1 MTVPGGK
8 QGVNINSVLLM
19 LCMKLM
25 TNARNME
32 ILAILA
38 AGNETVACVL
48 LAVWHDIVGGVLHR
62 AFCNIC
68 CTVVK

>member
-25 TNARNME
+25 TKARHME
-32 ILAILA
+32 ILAFHA
-38 AGNETVACVL
+38 AGNKTVACVL
-48 LAVWHDIVGGVLHR
+48 LA
-62 AFCNIC
+62 A
-68 CTVVK
+68 